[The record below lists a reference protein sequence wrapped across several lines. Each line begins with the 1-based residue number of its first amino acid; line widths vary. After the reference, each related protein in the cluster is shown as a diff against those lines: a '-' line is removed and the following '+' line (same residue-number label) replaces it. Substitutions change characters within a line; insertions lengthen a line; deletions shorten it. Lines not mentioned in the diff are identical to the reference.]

1 MHDIICDRFPENI
14 WQLGKST
21 LANFT
26 FPFRKFHSCNPCK
39 LDLFP
44 LTSPMSLAIDRNRFI
59 NIKKKVLLP
68 QPS

>member
-1 MHDIICDRFPENI
+1 PENI
-14 WQLGKST
+14 WQLGNLATWQLGKST
-21 LANFT
+21 LAKFT
-26 FPFRKFHSCNPCK
+26 FQYKKFHTCNPCK
-39 LDLFP
+39 LDFFP